1 MQRSLISIIRFS
13 GFRCLLEEYGLS
25 HSSINP
31 SKSRPDISILNPG
44 TLATDLEV
52 ERGTKKILIGV
63 SITKNLTVPISSEAQ
78 PSLTDARNPGLSTIS
93 VYQRKWNQYS
103 AMFAELKKND
113 NFQKLGIIPFI
124 AQTTGFIHNRSKL
137 LLKHLADH
145 ASHVNDI
152 PKSVIYHRFQKI
164 VSCALQRGLGDAVS
178 VRYSA
183 MNNTL

>member
-1 MQRSLISIIRFS
+1 M
-13 GFRCLLEEYGLS
+13 
-25 HSSINP
+25 
-31 SKSRPDISILNPG
+31 
-44 TLATDLEV
+44 
-52 ERGTKKILIGV
+52 
-63 SITKNLTVPISSEAQ
+63 
-78 PSLTDARNPGLSTIS
+78 TDARNPGLSTIS

-113 NFQKLGIIPFI
+113 NFQKLGLIPFV

-145 ASHVNDI
+145 ASHVHDI